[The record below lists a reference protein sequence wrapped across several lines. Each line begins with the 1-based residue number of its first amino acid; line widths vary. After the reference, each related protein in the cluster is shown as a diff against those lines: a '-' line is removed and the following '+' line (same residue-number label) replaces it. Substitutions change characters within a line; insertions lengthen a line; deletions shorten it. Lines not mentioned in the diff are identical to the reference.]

1 MSIIDQVKNICD
13 DYFSTDPDHIK
24 IDLRAFD
31 VTEGYSGQKI
41 LGFMQSVGELLVKEN
56 AGCYAEVGVF
66 RGLTLA
72 SMAVSNPG
80 LNCYGCDNF
89 SQFNQEGD
97 NKAMVENAVADLG
110 LNNAKLL
117 DGDFEVMIPEFGK
130 WVDEKIGLYFFD
142 GPHDYRSQLM
152 GLMMVLPHLTE
163 HAVIVIDDTNYGHV
177 QLATA
182 DFLRAYPEFKVLM
195 EVYTPTHPMIYREQ
209 PEELKKFTDTWW
221 NGIHVLV
228 RDPEDKIM
236 SDMPFVHGSARPYL
250 MNQHPGK
257 GVTLDGAVN
266 RIFAVRE

>member
-1 MSIIDQVKNICD
+1 MSIIDQVKNVCD
-13 DYFSTDPDHIK
+13 AYFSTDPADIK
-24 IDLRAFD
+24 INKQGYR
-31 VTEGYSGQKI
+31 VTDGYSGKKI
-41 LGFMQSVGELLVKEN
+41 IGFLQSVGEILVKEN

-66 RGLTLA
+66 RGLTLT
-72 SMAVSNPG
+72 SMAVSNPE

-89 SQFNQEGD
+89 SQFNQEGG
-97 NKAMVENAVADLG
+97 NKAKVEDAVANLG
-110 LNNAKLL
+110 LTNAKLL
-117 DGDFEVMIPEFGK
+117 DGDFEVMIPGFNN

-152 GLMMVLPHLTE
+152 GLMMAVPHLTE

-182 DFLRAYPEFKVLM
+182 DFLRHYPEFKVLM
-195 EVYTPTHPMIYREQ
+195 EVYTPTHPMFFRDK
-209 PEELKKFTDTWW
+209 PDELKQFTDTWW

-236 SDMPFVHGSARPYL
+236 SDMPFVDESARPYL
-250 MNQHPGK
+250 MKQHPGK
-257 GVTLDGAVN
+257 GVTLNGAVN